1 LNLGHPTWYISA
13 LPQSYIPSPLKCTFF
28 FFAVVLVFELR
39 TSAIPPVLK
48 CSFLNFIFYEQ
59 F

>member
-28 FFAVVLVFELR
+28 FLQW
-39 TSAIPPVLK
+39 
-48 CSFLNFIFYEQ
+48 Y
-59 F
+59 